1 MTNNQLDLTVRQ
13 VKGRLS
19 IIDVVGDI
27 TAFVEDQLQ
36 NAYLQATSFGI
47 DSIVWNFSKLNF
59 INSSGIGLLVVML
72 IRARKQNVRMGAYGL
87 NEHFKRLFEMTR
99 LNEVFNVFETEDD
112 AISAFL
118 GA

>member
-1 MTNNQLDLTVRQ
+1 MTSNHLELAVRQ
-13 VKGRLS
+13 VKGKLS
-19 IIDVVGDI
+19 IIDVVGEI

-36 NAYLQATSFGI
+36 SAYTQATSYGI
-47 DSIVWNFSKLNF
+47 DSVVWNFSQLNF

-99 LNEVFNVFETEDD
+99 LNEVFNVFEIEDQ

>member
-13 VKGRLS
+13 VKGKLS

-36 NAYLQATSFGI
+36 SAYLQATSNGI
-47 DSIVWNFSKLNF
+47 ESVVWNFSKLNF

-99 LNEVFNVFETEDD
+99 LNEVFNVFETENE
-112 AISAFL
+112 ALTAFL